1 MDLAAFVAHHVQLLQ
16 QERLAEVKETQ
27 RLFAHRSD
35 AELEARGVM
44 LRKLVVHDMEP
55 GLGGRVHAVL
65 QSNRAGPL
73 PAHRFG
79 PGDVVGLSAQ
89 ADGAKATPMVT
100 GIIARVQ
107 REQITV
113 ALDDEDAELPSM
125 IRLSRLSSDV
135 TQKRHVQALQG
146 LRREKLGAPQ
156 RLVDVCFGVR
166 DPESSL
172 CPTDEE
178 FVPLDQTLDRSQ
190 RAAVCAA
197 LRATNLALIHGP
209 PGTGKTTA
217 VVEVIRQSVALGMHV
232 LACAP
237 SNVAVDNLAE
247 RLVASGLRIVRLG
260 QPMRVLP
267 AVVEHTLAAQVANA
281 PEQKLL
287 RDVRRELQVLNQR
300 LLRADR
306 SERAEL
312 RAGLRRLRNEQR
324 DLESAI
330 VQGLLDTAD
339 VVLATTTGAGDYT
352 LGNRVFEVV
361 IVDEA
366 AQAIEAATWIP
377 LLRAHKAVLAGDHCQ
392 LPPFVQSEEAALCGL
407 ATSLFERLVHG
418 PHGPTMS
425 RMLTMQYRM
434 HERIQSYSS
443 ATFYN
448 NALTPADS
456 VRGHLLAMLP
466 LVTTSADTTAPLV
479 FIDTAGCGHEE
490 SAGGEDGSKH
500 NEGEVQVVV
509 RHVTSLL
516 EAGVLATAIALV
528 TPYNAQVQALRN
540 ALGDHEGLEI
550 GTIDGVQGREKEAVI
565 ISLVRSNEQGQVGFL
580 SELRRLN
587 VALTRARRHLCVI
600 GDSAT
605 LSCHPD
611 LARLVEHLQLHGEH
625 RSAWP
630 E

>member
-1 MDLAAFVAHHVQLLQ
+1 
-16 QERLAEVKETQ
+16 
-27 RLFAHRSD
+27 
-35 AELEARGVM
+35 
-44 LRKLVVHDMEP
+44 
-55 GLGGRVHAVL
+55 
-65 QSNRAGPL
+65 
-73 PAHRFG
+73 
-79 PGDVVGLSAQ
+79 
-89 ADGAKATPMVT
+89 
-100 GIIARVQ
+100 
-107 REQITV
+107 
-113 ALDDEDAELPSM
+113 
-125 IRLSRLSSDV
+125 
-135 TQKRHVQALQG
+135 
-146 LRREKLGAPQ
+146 
-156 RLVDVCFGVR
+156 
-166 DPESSL
+166 
-172 CPTDEE
+172 
-178 FVPLDQTLDRSQ
+178 
-190 RAAVCAA
+190 
-197 LRATNLALIHGP
+197 
-209 PGTGKTTA
+209 
-217 VVEVIRQSVALGMHV
+217 
-232 LACAP
+232 
-237 SNVAVDNLAE
+237 
-247 RLVASGLRIVRLG
+247 
-260 QPMRVLP
+260 
-267 AVVEHTLAAQVANA
+267 
-281 PEQKLL
+281 
-287 RDVRRELQVLNQR
+287 
-300 LLRADR
+300 
-306 SERAEL
+306 
-312 RAGLRRLRNEQR
+312 
-324 DLESAI
+324 
-330 VQGLLDTAD
+330 
-339 VVLATTTGAGDYT
+339 
-352 LGNRVFEVV
+352 
-361 IVDEA
+361 
-366 AQAIEAATWIP
+366 
-377 LLRAHKAVLAGDHCQ
+377 
-392 LPPFVQSEEAALCGL
+392 
-407 ATSLFERLVHG
+407 
-418 PHGPTMS
+418 MS
-425 RMLTMQYRM
+425 RMLTVQYRM

-605 LSCHPD
+605 LSCHAD